1 MWPPGAYK
9 PTREALPYPP
19 YGTLNFFDE
28 AARHVLDGIKKFR
41 GTAIR
46 PQRTGPVI
54 DVLYSA
60 AGNSADEAYYTR
72 GIIGY
77 DFEIGDTA
85 YYKNPTTG
93 VETTCNPGQQPPFGD
108 STNHCLDNEGFD
120 EAMEFSDGNYG
131 LLQSAF
137 DYSKDI
143 TPPTVTV
150 VQAPDLADGKY
161 QVRFQSSEASSIY
174 YTLDGSTPTTA
185 STEWKPPRAR
195 ALPLPVQVAAGQTLK
210 WIATDFKGNISAVS
224 SKVLGTVDVPGT
236 IGGSVPAT
244 LALTFNGP
252 ATFGPFTPGVAKEYT
267 TSTDLN
273 VISTAGDATL
283 SVSTPGRLTNGA
295 FSLTAPLQVSLAK
308 TTWTA
313 PTSNEKVVAT
323 FKQAIGAN
331 EGLRTGS
338 YSTTLTFTLSTTNP

>member
-1 MWPPGAYK
+1 M
-9 PTREALPYPP
+9 
-19 YGTLNFFDE
+19 
-28 AARHVLDGIKKFR
+28 
-41 GTAIR
+41 
-46 PQRTGPVI
+46 I

-108 STNHCLDNEGFD
+108 STNDCLDNEGFD

-143 TPPTVTV
+143 TPPVVTI

-195 ALPLPVQVAAGQTLK
+195 ALPLPVTVAAGQTLK

-236 IGGSVPAT
+236 VGGSVPAT

-252 ATFGPFTPGVAKEYT
+252 ATFGAFTPGVAKEYT
-267 TSTDLN
+267 ASTDLN

-295 FSLTAPLQVSLAK
+295 FSLAQPLQVSLAK

>member
-1 MWPPGAYK
+1 M
-9 PTREALPYPP
+9 T
-19 YGTLNFFDE
+19 
-28 AARHVLDGIKKFR
+28 
-41 GTAIR
+41 
-46 PQRTGPVI
+46 
-54 DVLYSA
+54 
-60 AGNSADEAYYTR
+60 
-72 GIIGY
+72 
-77 DFEIGDTA
+77 
-85 YYKNPTTG
+85 
-93 VETTCNPGQQPPFGD
+93 
-108 STNHCLDNEGFD
+108 STNPCLENEGFD

-143 TPPTVTV
+143 TPPAVTL

-252 ATFGPFTPGVAKEYT
+252 ATFGAFTPGVAKEYT

-295 FSLTAPLQVSLAK
+295 FSLAQPLQVSLAK

-338 YSTTLTFTLSTTNP
+338 YSTTLTFTLSTTTP